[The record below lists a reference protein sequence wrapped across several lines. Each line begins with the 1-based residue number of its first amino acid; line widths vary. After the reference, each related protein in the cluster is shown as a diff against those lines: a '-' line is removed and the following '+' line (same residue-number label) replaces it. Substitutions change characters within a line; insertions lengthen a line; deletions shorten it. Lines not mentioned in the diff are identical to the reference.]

1 MEIRS
6 HPARGIVAL
15 HRLRHND
22 AMISITVPVFN
33 ERESLPLLLAA
44 LKGVLDR
51 SPREWEV
58 VFVND
63 GSSDGSDAVLDD
75 LAKDDSRVK
84 VVHFRRNCGQTAAL
98 MAGIDFASGDVI
110 VPIDADLQNDPED
123 IPRLLEKLDEG
134 FDVCSGWRQDRQ
146 DQAIR
151 RNLPSRIANRLISWV
166 SGVQLHDYGCS
177 LKAYRRDVIKGVK
190 LYGEMHRF
198 VPIYA
203 SWNGARVAEIPVRHH
218 ARKFG
223 ESKYGLDR
231 IVKVL
236 LDLLVVSFLDRYARK
251 PIYIFGGIGALCLV
265 LGLVAGIWALVLKF
279 FFDTTLVQ
287 TPLPLMVVMMGITG
301 VMCILMGLLAE
312 LVTRTWHESQSKS
325 TYLVKATRN
334 LDIVR
339 TGSGS

>member
-1 MEIRS
+1 MAATRGARRS
-6 HPARGIVAL
+6 GQRRRPGKGRAFSPQ
-15 HRLRHND
+15 LR
-22 AMISITVPVFN
+22 A
-33 ERESLPLLLAA
+33 
-44 LKGVLDR
+44 
-51 SPREWEV
+51 
-58 VFVND
+58 D
-63 GSSDGSDAVLDD
+63 GGADGW
-75 LAKDDSRVK
+75 
-84 VVHFRRNCGQTAAL
+84 
-98 MAGIDFASGDVI
+98 IDFASGDVI

-146 DQAIR
+146 DQALR

-166 SGVQLHDYGCS
+166 SGVHLHDYGCS

-236 LDLLVVSFLDRYARK
+236 LDLLVVSFLDRYAKK
-251 PIYIFGGIGALCLV
+251 PIYIFGGIGALCLA
-265 LGLVAGIWALVLKF
+265 LGLAAGIWALVLKF

-334 LDIVR
+334 LDVAPTR
-339 TGSGS
+339 SGS

>member
-1 MEIRS
+1 
-6 HPARGIVAL
+6 
-15 HRLRHND
+15 
-22 AMISITVPVFN
+22 
-33 ERESLPLLLAA
+33 
-44 LKGVLDR
+44 
-51 SPREWEV
+51 
-58 VFVND
+58 
-63 GSSDGSDAVLDD
+63 
-75 LAKDDSRVK
+75 
-84 VVHFRRNCGQTAAL
+84 
-98 MAGIDFASGDVI
+98 
-110 VPIDADLQNDPED
+110 
-123 IPRLLEKLDEG
+123 
-134 FDVCSGWRQDRQ
+134 
-146 DQAIR
+146 
-151 RNLPSRIANRLISWV
+151 
-166 SGVQLHDYGCS
+166 LHDYGCS

-334 LDIVR
+334 LDVVQKSP
-339 TGSGS
+339 GS